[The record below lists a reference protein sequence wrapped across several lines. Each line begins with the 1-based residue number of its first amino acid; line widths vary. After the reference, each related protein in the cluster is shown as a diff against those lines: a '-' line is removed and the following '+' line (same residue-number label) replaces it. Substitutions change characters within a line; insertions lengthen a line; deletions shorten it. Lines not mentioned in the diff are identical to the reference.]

1 MAIDMGESLGASW
14 LKHVKECFVVQTD
27 WKTSRS
33 WQKKHT
39 DQIAKIT
46 KGVAKL
52 FRERYSATIFKDNKN
67 VEQIERQ
74 AECDIIG
81 ISREKSGA
89 YRYHVLE
96 VAVHTKRPGLHYSGT
111 KGGKRTDVS
120 DDKVVAKLFNAAMML
135 YANLDVTS
143 AEIVF
148 ATPLVDEKL
157 KKRIV
162 ARLHDLQDFLSH
174 IESEKGGKF
183 AYRFSFIGNEDFATK
198 ILEPTCRVGMESSD
212 VSEYFLRAM
221 MICEIAKGKSS
232 RGIKTVHVRGAV
244 KEKPATALGGVKP
257 ARDKTMH
264 QPNQVQLI
272 LTPADIVAFKRE
284 LLNTRHAQRIITY
297 ANGRQEIT
305 TWDASKIRPE
315 TDILNN
321 IKSAPFWR
329 HRFERGITRVEI
341 TVLK

>member
-14 LKHVKECFVVQTD
+14 LKHVKKCFIVQTD
-27 WKTSRS
+27 WKASRS
-33 WQKKHT
+33 WQKKHI
-39 DQIAKIT
+39 DEIDRIT

-52 FRERYSATIFKDNKN
+52 FRERYSAIIFKDNKN

-89 YRYHVLE
+89 YCYHVLE
-96 VAVHTKRPGLHYSGT
+96 VAVHTKGKGLHYSGT
-111 KGGKRTDVS
+111 RRGKKTDVS

-157 KKRIV
+157 RKRII
-162 ARLHDLQDFLSH
+162 ARLQDLQDYLSH
-174 IESEKGGKF
+174 IECEKGGKF
-183 AYRFSFIGNEDFATK
+183 MYKFSFIGNEDFAVK

-221 MICEIAKGKSS
+221 MICKIVKGKPWQ
-232 RGIKTVHVRGAV
+232 GIKSALVRDAV
-244 KEKPATALGGVKP
+244 KAKTEKALVGVQSVHGKAEHP
-257 ARDKTMH
+257 PH
-264 QPNQVQLI
+264 EVPLI
-272 LTPADIVAFKRE
+272 LTPADGVAFKRE
-284 LLNTRHAQRIITY
+284 LLNTRHARRVITY
-297 ANGRQEIT
+297 ANGRQDIT

-315 TDILNN
+315 TDILKN
-321 IKSAPFWR
+321 IKSTPFWR
-329 HRFERGITRVEI
+329 HRFKLGITRVEI
-341 TVLK
+341 TVIK